1 MNRST
6 TIKVSLLAVA
16 LLLCVDR
23 VLPCSAY
30 KVTVGPSTR
39 FGMNYDTWF
48 EHPRIWFETT
58 GHGAAFTGANDMGA
72 AGFSPQSGMNVY
84 GLSFGTLATRTP
96 DNGAPPVGKKPI
108 PGRVQYLKDILHA
121 CRTVEEVKAYI
132 EQYDHSVLSND
143 VFLYTDRSGRYLVV
157 EPYTLTL
164 GDDASYVISNFCPS
178 TISDLHSITQQRYIN
193 GTAFLQNKIDTTL
206 AFCTALSDTMHVCRA
221 KHGDGTLLTSIWD
234 LQNDNVD
241 LYFYHDY
248 THPVHFNLTEE
259 LAHGDHAIEI
269 PTLFPPN
276 KEYQQLLG
284 FKTPLNSSVLDRSL
298 LFCLFLFLLS
308 AVYFPL
314 SYFRNR
320 TAPYAGYKWMLAA
333 LGLAMTYYVFQ
344 LATEMGIFYFPA
356 PYRDPGSTLLTLAG
370 YLPFVIL
377 LALIPLLL
385 LNRKVVK
392 EKAWRGASRWLF
404 TLNSTAYVA
413 LIVLFGYWGLYN
425 VLA

>member
-1 MNRST
+1 MNRSAI
-6 TIKVSLLAVA
+6 IKLSLLAVA
-16 LLLCVDR
+16 LLFCVDR
-23 VLPCSAY
+23 ALPCSAY

-58 GHGAAFTGANDMGA
+58 GYGAAFTGANDMGA
-72 AGFSPQSGMNVY
+72 AGFTPQSGMNVY

-96 DNGAPPVGKKPI
+96 DNGIPAMGKKPT
-108 PGRVQYLKDILHA
+108 PGRVQYLKDILHT
-121 CRTVEEVKAYI
+121 CRTVDEVKAYI

-143 VFLYTDRSGRYLVV
+143 VFLYTDRSGKYLIV

-164 GDDASYVISNFCPS
+164 GDEASYVISNFCPS
-178 TISDLHSITQQRYIN
+178 TISDFHSITQQRYIN
-193 GTAFLQNKIDTTL
+193 GTAFLQHKIDTSL
-206 AFCTALSDTMHVCRA
+206 AFCTALSDTMHECRA

-234 LQNDNVD
+234 LGKGNVD

-248 THPVHFNLTEE
+248 AHPVHFNLAAE
-259 LAHGDHAIEI
+259 LGQGDHVVEI

-276 KEYQQLLG
+276 KEYQQLLR
-284 FKTPLNSSVLDRSL
+284 FKTPLNSSVLDGSL
-298 LFCLFLFLLS
+298 RFCLFLFLLS

-320 TAPYAGYKWMLAA
+320 RAPYARYKWALAA
-333 LGLAMTYYVFQ
+333 LSLAMTYYVFK
-344 LATEMGIFYFPA
+344 LATEMGIYYFPA
-356 PYRDPGSTLLTLAG
+356 PYRDPGSALLTLSS
-370 YLPFVIL
+370 YLPFVL
-377 LALIPLLL
+377 LIALIPLLW

-404 TLNSTAYVA
+404 TLNSAVYVA
-413 LIVLFGYWGLYN
+413 LVVLFGYWGLYN